1 MTIPLKESKA
11 PDAKAA
17 LARLEQ
23 IKSQLNLSPSSM
35 SLQAPKDM
43 AAERAAADFNVKAL
57 ACLWAGGD
65 KAYEIQQKAYSIIK
79 DDPQLVVQSPRNFLE
94 FSTAEM
100 REFTMGQIYRIIE
113 LLKDPAYRNDKEL
126 VYEIARAANMYNESF
141 SMRFFIHDSLFRNVV
156 MMLGD
161 KEQREKWLDEVDNF
175 RILGCFAM
183 TELGHSSALRDIETT
198 ATYDFATD
206 EFVVT
211 SPSITSTK
219 WWIGMAGQT
228 ATHAVVIS
236 QTVIDGK
243 KVGLNWFIVQ
253 LREKGSGKL
262 MPNVM
267 IGDIGQKAGH
277 GGVDNG
283 WIQFRGAR
291 IPRSQML
298 SKWVSLDRQ
307 GNYTPAPNPAVMYAT
322 LIPER
327 LSLVTVTTQM
337 ISQALTIATRYGV
350 TRRQGPKNCQI
361 MDYQSHYVKLIP
373 AIAFMYSVKTAQS
386 VLDDQFKVLTT
397 GGEMDPEVYLNHMG
411 EMHAISASL
420 KGLTGW
426 YSSEVLETCRRA
438 CGGHAYSSY
447 NAIANII
454 ADWGVMTTGGGDN
467 VVVLQQTA
475 RLLLY
480 RLIQKLEF
488 DSYPDLKFK
497 SSTHYIK
504 DAKRYLANTLWT
516 VTDVSECLINPVYI
530 EDAIYTILVK
540 RLRSIQKE
548 LDDGKTNEDV
558 LLESVRVAEF
568 HCAAFM
574 FDVSV
579 SKYFKSSD
587 QSIEPSVL
595 SIMKRI
601 TTLWGLHVMY
611 TYSDQGFKEG
621 YLTPKQVKDIEE
633 VYREQCKSLRKQVIG
648 LTDAFG
654 FPDFVLKAPIARH
667 DGNIYEPYFET
678 VLQVPN
684 SVAPT
689 PYHDKYI
696 RPLTERLPPK

>member
-1 MTIPLKESKA
+1 
-11 PDAKAA
+11 
-17 LARLEQ
+17 
-23 IKSQLNLSPSSM
+23 M

-43 AAERAAADFNVKAL
+43 AAERAAAEFNIEAL
-57 ACLWAGGD
+57 ARLWAGGD
-65 KAYEIQQKAYSIIK
+65 KPYELL
-79 DDPQLVVQSPRNFLE
+79 DDPELVVQSPRNFLE

-100 REFTMGQIYRIIE
+100 REFTMGQIFRITQI
-113 LLKDPAYRNDKEL
+113 LKDPVLGADKEL
-126 VYEIARAANMYNESF
+126 AYEIARATNVYSESF
-141 SMRFFIHDSLFRNVV
+141 SMRFFVHDSLFRNVV
-156 MMLGD
+156 MMLGS
-161 KEQREKWLDEVDNF
+161 KEQQEQWFDEVNNF

-198 ATYDFATD
+198 ATYDHNTD
-206 EFVVT
+206 EFVID

-219 WWIGMAGQT
+219 WWIGMAAQT

-236 QTVIDGK
+236 QTVIDGER
-243 KVGLNWFIVQ
+243 VGLNWFIVQ
-253 LREKGSGKL
+253 LRQKGSGEL
-262 MPNVM
+262 MPNVVA
-267 IGDIGQKAGH
+267 GDIGQKAGH

-291 IPRSQML
+291 IPRSHML

-307 GNYTPAPNPAVMYAT
+307 GSYTPAPNPAVMYAT

-350 TRRQGPKNCQI
+350 TRRQGPRDSQI

-373 AIAFMYSVKTAQS
+373 AISFMYSVKTAQS
-386 VLDDQFKVLTT
+386 VLDEQFKVLTA
-397 GGEMDPEVYLNHMG
+397 GGEMDPTVYLNHMG

-426 YSSEVLETCRRA
+426 YSSEILETCRRA

-447 NAIANII
+447 NGISNII

-467 VVVLQQTA
+467 VVVLQQA
-475 RLLLY
+475 AKLLLY
-480 RLIQKLEF
+480 RLSQKLEF

-497 SSTHYIK
+497 SSTHYIIN
-504 DAKRYLANTLWT
+504 AKQYLAAEAWPITDISRCVANPMLIEEALNTM
-516 VTDVSECLINPVYI
+516 I
-530 EDAIYTILVK
+530 VK
-540 RLRSIQKE
+540 RLYNIQKQLE
-548 LDDGKTNEDV
+548 SGKTNEDV

-574 FDVSV
+574 FSVSV
-579 SKYFKSSD
+579 SKYIESPEQTIDSS
-587 QSIEPSVL
+587 IL

-601 TTLWGLHVMY
+601 TTLWGLHVLH

-621 YLTPKQVKDIEE
+621 FLSPDQVKAIEQIYLE
-633 VYREQCKSLRKQVIG
+633 HCKSLRKQVIG

-654 FPDFVLKAPIARH
+654 FPDFVLKAPIARY
-667 DGNIYEPYFET
+667 DGDIYQTYFET
-678 VLQVPN
+678 ILQVPN
-684 SVAPT
+684 SMGPT
-689 PYHDKYI
+689 PYHNKYI
-696 RPLTERLPPK
+696 KPLTERVTKKQ